1 MTSQNPPEPKTFTA
15 FLRKIFA
22 GVLNAIAGFFHRM
35 GFKPNTITVIG
46 FVGNVV
52 AGVLVGF
59 DQLIWGGLL
68 VLLVVP
74 LDAVDGS
81 LARLRG
87 EESSFGAF
95 FDSVTDR
102 YSEIALYGG
111 LLIHFLHLNNW
122 RGAILVFF
130 AALGSLMVSYVRA
143 RAESLGFS
151 AKVGILTRAERYI
164 VLLPGIIFNF
174 PEISLWI
181 LAIMTNFTALQ
192 RFFYVRRQAQS
203 ALEPAE
209 QKKEE

>member
-1 MTSQNPPEPKTFTA
+1 MTSPNPTEPKTFTA
-15 FLRKIFA
+15 FLRKFFA
-22 GVLNAIAGFFHRM
+22 SWLNAIAGFFNQI
-35 GFKPNTITVIG
+35 GLKPNTITVIG
-46 FVGNVV
+46 VIGNVI
-52 AGVLVGF
+52 AGVLVAF
-59 DQLIWGGLL
+59 DKLTWGGLL

-74 LDAVDGS
+74 LDALDGS

-87 EESSFGAF
+87 EESHFGAF

-130 AALGSLMVSYVRA
+130 AALGSVMVSYVRA

-151 AKVGILTRAERYI
+151 AKVGLLTRAERYI
-164 VLLPGIIFNF
+164 VLLPGIIFLY

-181 LAIMTNFTALQ
+181 LAIMTHFTALQ
-192 RFFYVRRQAQS
+192 RFFYVRKQVEEGLSS
-203 ALEPAE
+203 AELR
-209 QKKEE
+209 KED

>member
-1 MTSQNPPEPKTFTA
+1 MTSPNPTEPKTFTT
-15 FLRKIFA
+15 FLRKFFA
-22 GVLNAIAGFFHRM
+22 GWLNAIAGFFNRI
-35 GFKPNTITVIG
+35 GLKPNTITVIG
-46 FVGNVV
+46 VIGNVI
-52 AGVLVGF
+52 AGVLVAF
-59 DQLIWGGLL
+59 DKLTWGGLL

-74 LDAVDGS
+74 LDALDGS

-87 EESSFGAF
+87 EESHFGAF

-130 AALGSLMVSYVRA
+130 AALGSVMVSYVRA

-164 VLLPGIIFNF
+164 VLLPGIIFHY

-181 LAIMTNFTALQ
+181 LAIMTHFTALQ
-192 RFFYVRRQAQS
+192 RFFYVRKQVEEGLA
-203 ALEPAE
+203 PAE
-209 QKKEE
+209 LKKED

>member
-1 MTSQNPPEPKTFTA
+1 MTSPNPTEQKTLTG
-15 FLRKIFA
+15 FLRKFFA
-22 GVLNAIAGFFHRM
+22 GWLNAIAGFFHRI
-35 GFKPNTITVIG
+35 GLKPNTITVIG
-46 FVGNVV
+46 VIGNII
-52 AGVLVGF
+52 AGVLVAF
-59 DQLIWGGLL
+59 DRMTWGGLL

-87 EESSFGAF
+87 EESHFGAF

-111 LLIHFLHLNNW
+111 LLIHFYHTNNW

-130 AALGSLMVSYVRA
+130 AAFGSIMVSYVRA
-143 RAESLGFS
+143 RAESLDFS
-151 AKVGILTRAERYI
+151 AKVGLLTRAERYI
-164 VLLPGIIFNF
+164 VLLPGIIFQF

-181 LAIMTNFTALQ
+181 LAFMTNFTALQ
-192 RFFYVRRQAQS
+192 RFFHVRKQAQN
-203 ALEPAE
+203 ALSLAE